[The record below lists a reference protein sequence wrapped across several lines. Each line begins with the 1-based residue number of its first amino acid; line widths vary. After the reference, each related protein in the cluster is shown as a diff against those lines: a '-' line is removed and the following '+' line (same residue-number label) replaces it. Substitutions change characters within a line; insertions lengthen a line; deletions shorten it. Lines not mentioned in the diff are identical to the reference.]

1 MKHRNV
7 LILLSILLT
16 FACLFA
22 SCNANKSILPDNDTN
37 PSTDDYL
44 ANIQSL
50 ENQMLELQQNQQLS
64 ELERQKELE
73 RLQNLLAQLK
83 EENKNAPT
91 DDKSDNSETPPTPTG
106 KFLYNLDGENAIIT
120 GYTGTEDQVVIPSII
135 DGYAVREIADNAFSS
150 KQLKNV
156 IITNGVAKIGWF
168 SFQNCPSLVSV
179 TIPNSIES
187 IGYSAFPSQNKN
199 FTVYCS
205 SNSFAQQYAKSYG
218 IPHATV

>member
-1 MKHRNV
+1 MKHQNV

-16 FACLFA
+16 FACLFS
-22 SCNANKSILPDNDTN
+22 SCNADKSILPDADETQSTN
-37 PSTDDYL
+37 EYDL
-44 ANIQSL
+44 NIQAL
-50 ENQMLELQQNQQLS
+50 ENQILALQQNQQLS

-73 RLQNLLAQLK
+73 HLQSLLAQLK
-83 EENKNAPT
+83 EETTKEP
-91 DDKSDNSETPPTPTG
+91 DDSTSNNSDNSATPSG
-106 KFLYNLDGENAIIT
+106 KFLYNLEGEDAIIT
-120 GYTGTEDQVVIPSII
+120 GYTGTEEQMVIPAMI

-150 KQLKNV
+150 KQLKSV
-156 IITNGVAKIGWF
+156 IITNGITKIGWF
-168 SFQNCPSLVSV
+168 SFQNCPSLASV

-199 FTVYCS
+199 FTVYCQ